1 MKAFFIQ
8 HLKDTQISFH
18 VTLRTVWGYIFL
30 FITLVYLLTHGGFM
44 PAGRPDSI
52 SILKIVLLVFAFLI
66 SILFFHVQIQW
77 DARKEQ
83 LATRILLACSPVF
96 CYLFLELTHK
106 SNFYKFH
113 PYDTFMN
120 LLLLAFLCIVC
131 IVIVNRFRIAMILPV
146 TICFLFA
153 LANTLVYRFR
163 GFPLLASDFTLIK
176 SAAAVADNYDYTIS
190 YTHAFMLILFVD
202 YILFVCKL
210 KNNRIFDK
218 CYLLKRLIV
227 LGSTLIIAYVVI
239 LASKLTTDPFVHISQ
254 FKPQN
259 SYRDHGAALTLV
271 GSIHFTLV
279 VEPDDYSPEAAAA
292 IADGYTSDSASA
304 YNIEKAP
311 DIIVIM
317 NEAFSDYQ
325 TLYDLNIKEDT
336 LSFFHSLTDDTISG
350 NMYVSIWGSQTANT
364 EYEFLTGNS
373 KAFLPAG
380 VAPYQTFIKSN
391 STHHSLVHSMT
402 QIGYG
407 SNFAMHS
414 FTSVGYNRTVA
425 YKVLGFEDFITMERF
440 ENPWTYRDYISDQCH
455 YENLISHM
463 EEVKET
469 KDGPVFAFNVT
480 MQNHSAYKEVYDNLP
495 LTLKVKNAEYRDKLD
510 LRTYVNLLKKTDEA
524 YEYLIDY
531 YSKQE
536 DPVMIV
542 FFGDHQPSIEMYYDE
557 NDEMQKYQIPFKIW
571 TNYDIEEQYIE
582 KTSPNYLGAIMT
594 QAAGLPLTGYQK
606 FLLELSEEVPAITV
620 NGYYGSNG
628 KLYETE
634 DVDSPYYDRIHEYNL
649 LEYNS
654 LFDDKNVLRD
664 FFYLNE

>member
-1 MKAFFIQ
+1 MKTFLMT
-8 HLKDTQISFH
+8 HLKNNKVSFH
-18 VTLRTVWGYIFL
+18 VTLKAILGYIFL
-30 FITLVYLLTHGGFM
+30 LLTLLYLLTHGGFIR
-44 PAGRPDSI
+44 AGRPGSI
-52 SILKIVLLVFAFLI
+52 SILKILLLTIAFIL
-66 SILFFHVQIQW
+66 SILLFHIRVQW
-77 DARKEQ
+77 NERDERSVTK
-83 LATRILLACSPVF
+83 LLLICSPIF

-120 LLLLAFLCIVC
+120 LLLLSFLCIVC
-131 IVIVNRFRIAMILPV
+131 IVITNHFRVAMIIPAYL
-146 TICFLFA
+146 CFLFA
-153 LANTLVYRFR
+153 IANTLVYRFR
-163 GFPLLASDFTLIK
+163 GFPLLASDFTLIE
-176 SAAAVADNYDYTIS
+176 SAAAVAGNYDYTIS
-190 YTHAFMLILFVD
+190 YTHALMLIIFVD
-202 YILFVCKL
+202 YILFICKL
-210 KNNRIFDK
+210 KNSVIFPK
-218 CYLLKRLIV
+218 GFILKRLII
-227 LGSTLIIAYVVI
+227 LGLTCIVMHIVVF
-239 LASKLTTDPFVHISQ
+239 ASKLTTDPFVHISQ

-279 VEPDDYSPEAAAA
+279 TEPKDYTPEAAAA
-292 IADGYTSDSASA
+292 IANRYTSDSAADYEITDS
-304 YNIEKAP
+304 P

-325 TLYDLNIKEDT
+325 TLYDLDMKEDA
-336 LSFFHSLTDDTISG
+336 LSYYHNLTDNTISG

-391 STHHSLVHSMT
+391 STHHSIVHSLM
-402 QIGYG
+402 QLGYG

-414 FTSVGYNRTVA
+414 YTSVGYNRKVA
-425 YKVLGFEDFITMERF
+425 YKVLGFEDFIAMDRF
-440 ENPWTYRDYISDQCH
+440 ENPWTYRDYISDMSH

-463 EEVKET
+463 EEMKQT
-469 KDGPVFAFNVT
+469 TDAPIFAFNVT
-480 MQNHSAYKEVYDNLP
+480 MQNHSSYKKIYDNLP
-495 LTLKVKNAEYRDKLD
+495 LTLKVKNPEYRDKLD
-510 LRTYVNLLKKTDEA
+510 LRTYMNLLKKTDEA
-524 YEYLIDY
+524 YEYLIEY
-531 YSKQE
+531 YRKQE

-571 TNYDIEEQYIE
+571 TNYDIEEQHIE

-654 LFDDKNVLRD
+654 LFDSKNVLWD
-664 FFYLNE
+664 FFYLDE